1 MVGIGLSSQAAHPNA
16 AKLYMDFVLSREG
29 QKLMRTPGRL
39 VARSDLA
46 QEQADLVKEVK
57 VTPVNPALA
66 EKLGEYA
73 KQLRAIF
80 GG

>member
-1 MVGIGLSSQAAHPNA
+1 
-16 AKLYMDFVLSREG
+16 
-29 QKLMRTPGRL
+29 